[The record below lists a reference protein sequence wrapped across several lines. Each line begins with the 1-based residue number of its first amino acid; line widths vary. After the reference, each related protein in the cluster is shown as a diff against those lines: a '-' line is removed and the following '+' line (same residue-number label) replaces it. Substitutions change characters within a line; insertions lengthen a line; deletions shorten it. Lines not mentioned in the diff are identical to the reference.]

1 MNQEEE
7 SLPRPQA
14 MSASGVRAEALQEEA
29 DSLRKQIAAASDE
42 IAAFGKESAPS
53 GRRLPTSSSVGA
65 AGPGVIQLGTSLWG
79 IPGKHEFL
87 FNRNFQVGVDLARA
101 FVQKRESVIVAG
113 SKGIGKSCLGLVIVD
128 TLVKDGQIVAYES
141 GNTQML
147 LVPSKAALTRFTT
160 AASVIGCFTSF
171 LFQMV
176 DEVGLYKF
184 VRQDDGALFR
194 DLCLC
199 TDLVHV
205 WTWASCTRRLL
216 ESSFPKIVIS
226 SPNADKLKR
235 FGEIQLGA
243 NYIIYPV
250 WTLEE
255 LKKMNSELV
264 GDKKQA
270 DDVLKTKYEL
280 FGGIP
285 RQIFLGETVEQ
296 AMERLTAAV
305 NQVTIETWKAAFFA
319 SSYTTITRQVPG
331 LFVRITASTAPGR
344 QCNVE
349 FASDCIMQL
358 AIRHHARTN
367 RAELVGF
374 LNALSSPPRMMSALQ
389 GYLLEE
395 AMHAALLSLQPIEY
409 QLLDLT
415 DQAPPSNSRQVTF
428 PRLTERQFSRKDM
441 SDIVGVKENDYFR
454 PTFPTFPAVESF
466 AILDK
471 SVLFGDKKG
480 LCIVGFQAT
489 VSANHLVKRSGLKAI
504 QEKVKALHGQLDLY
518 VVFATNKGKG
528 IDKRQKLAKK
538 TV

>member
-1 MNQEEE
+1 MNQEEP
-7 SLPRPQA
+7 LLQA
-14 MSASGVRAEALQEEA
+14 PNVANAQAPNVANAQAPNPANAQAQGAANTQAQGARAQALQQEITTLRGKITAASDKVFDCGDKVTYLGTLITNLLISGGQQALVDELRAERVRAENQQNEAKAQQAELKDLLKLAQDELAGTMRGGEPPLKRLQLA
-29 DSLRKQIAAASDE
+29 NDSA
-42 IAAFGKESAPS
+42 
-53 GRRLPTSSSVGA
+53 VGNP
-65 AGPGVIQLGTSLWG
+65 GFVYRVLVKHPLDFSEQGVIQLGTSLWG

-205 WTWASCTRRLL
+205 VDLGELYTEVV

-344 QCNVE
+344 Q
-349 FASDCIMQL
+349 
-358 AIRHHARTN
+358 
-367 RAELVGF
+367 
-374 LNALSSPPRMMSALQ
+374 LQ
-389 GYLLEE
+389 RR
-395 AMHAALLSLQPIEY
+395 IC
-409 QLLDLT
+409 
-415 DQAPPSNSRQVTF
+415 V
-428 PRLTERQFSRKDM
+428 
-441 SDIVGVKENDYFR
+441 
-454 PTFPTFPAVESF
+454 
-466 AILDK
+466 
-471 SVLFGDKKG
+471 
-480 LCIVGFQAT
+480 
-489 VSANHLVKRSGLKAI
+489 
-504 QEKVKALHGQLDLY
+504 
-518 VVFATNKGKG
+518 
-528 IDKRQKLAKK
+528 
-538 TV
+538 

>member
-1 MNQEEE
+1 MNQEEP
-7 SLPRPQA
+7 LLQA
-14 MSASGVRAEALQEEA
+14 PNVANAQAPNPANAQAQGAANTQAQGARAQALQQEITT
-29 DSLRKQIAAASDE
+29 LRGKITAASDE
-42 IAAFGKESAPS
+42 IAAFGKEIRTLGTSITNLLISGGQQALVDELKEREPGLKDQQNEAKAQQAELKDLLKLAQDELAGTMRGGEPPLKRLQLANDSA
-53 GRRLPTSSSVGA
+53 VGNP
-65 AGPGVIQLGTSLWG
+65 GFVYRVLVKHPLDFSEQGVIQLGTSLWG

-160 AASVIGCFTSF
+160 AAS
-171 LFQMV
+171 
-176 DEVGLYKF
+176 F

-205 WTWASCTRRLL
+205 VDLGELYTEVV

-226 SPNADKLKR
+226 SPHADKLKR

-374 LNALSSPPRMMSALQ
+374 LNAFEQ
-389 GYLLEE
+389 
-395 AMHAALLSLQPIEY
+395 
-409 QLLDLT
+409 
-415 DQAPPSNSRQVTF
+415 PPSND
-428 PRLTERQFSRKDM
+428 ERAAGLLVGR
-441 SDIVGVKENDYFR
+441 SDACSVVEPNRSSTSCWIS
-454 PTFPTFPAVESF
+454 PT
-466 AILDK
+466 
-471 SVLFGDKKG
+471 
-480 LCIVGFQAT
+480 
-489 VSANHLVKRSGLKAI
+489 
-504 QEKVKALHGQLDLY
+504 
-518 VVFATNKGKG
+518 
-528 IDKRQKLAKK
+528 KLPQ
-538 TV
+538 